1 MTVMNER
8 TGEMRT
14 TTTGPDGIFLVTA
27 LPPSTY
33 TIRVTKDQF
42 TSGEAPNVQVTV
54 GQMARR
60 EFTLRV
66 ASAATSVT
74 VTAEQE
80 APMDTTSA
88 RIGVNVNEREVEGLP
103 INGRQLSQL
112 YLQAPGSLNSGT
124 GTFQDI
130 RFSGRAVEQNAI
142 RYDGIEGSAI
152 VDAAPGNLNGEVPS
166 PFRLQSSL
174 ENVQEFRVESN
185 NYPAEYG
192 TGTGGQVSVV
202 TKSGS
207 NAFHGSLFE
216 YLRNNATDAKNYF
229 DINQSRLQL
238 NQFGASLGGRLI
250 KDKFFFYMYYEGYRL
265 HSGINAV
272 EAVPSAAVRALPTCA
287 PGQVPTNNTTCVN
300 SATKPLL
307 DGFIGPGAVFLPGK
321 STNPDFDIYQLQD
334 TVRVKEDSGGLRL
347 DYHVNASHSL
357 SARYFRDQ
365 GFNTAPEGVTGRR
378 ADINANPQNAMLSL
392 TSLFGANV
400 VNEVKFGYNN
410 AYTRIVGNAPTIAG
424 VDYSKIVIN
433 TSGSVANTAL
443 PGRAAARASRF
454 LAVWCAPIAPPTD
467 TPRPIRL
474 TPFRLSTTFP
484 GSPGSTA
491 SSSVGKCA
499 RCGSIP
505 TASAAPPIASATSP
519 RCWPIPLRRFSSWAT

>member
-1 MTVMNER
+1 
-8 TGEMRT
+8 
-14 TTTGPDGIFLVTA
+14 
-27 LPPSTY
+27 
-33 TIRVTKDQF
+33 
-42 TSGEAPNVQVTV
+42 
-54 GQMARR
+54 
-60 EFTLRV
+60 
-66 ASAATSVT
+66 
-74 VTAEQE
+74 
-80 APMDTTSA
+80 MDTTSA

-142 RYDGIEGSAI
+142 RYDGVEGSAI

-272 EAVPSAAVRALPTCA
+272 EAVPSAAVRALPICA
-287 PGQVPTNNTTCVN
+287 PVQVPTNNTTCVN
-300 SATKPLL
+300 AATKPLL
-307 DGFIGPGAVFLPGK
+307 EGFIGPGAVFLPGK

-347 DYHVNASHSL
+347 DYHINASHSL

-378 ADINANPQNAMLSL
+378 ADINANPQNGMLAL

-433 TSGSVANTAL
+433 TSGSVANSGIAGQGSSL
-443 PGRAAARASRF
+443 GPRGSRRSGARQ
-454 LAVWCAPIAPPTD
+454 
-467 TPRPIRL
+467 
-474 TPFRLSTTFP
+474 
-484 GSPGSTA
+484 
-491 SSSVGKCA
+491 
-499 RCGSIP
+499 
-505 TASAAPPIASATSP
+505 
-519 RCWPIPLRRFSSWAT
+519 